1 MSLPFPQSTL
11 PTALMPEVASDPS
24 PPRVVH
30 RGRSRAGNAMDRTRT
45 SVIDGAR
52 VAFATYG
59 FRRTTMA
66 DVCRHAGIAK
76 ATLYNHVRTK
86 PDLFRLLASSDL
98 AALLTLAAQ
107 EPSPAR
113 ALAVMAHGISGH
125 PLVVRARADDPV
137 ALNAILNPA
146 GPGAAQWDELR
157 AGLRDLLTGQPDGVQ
172 EAVLRWLVG
181 HAVWPSA
188 YLPVVAAERLVGR

>member
-1 MSLPFPQSTL
+1 
-11 PTALMPEVASDPS
+11 
-24 PPRVVH
+24 
-30 RGRSRAGNAMDRTRT
+30 MDRTRA
-45 SVIDGAR
+45 SVLDGAR

-98 AALLTLAAQ
+98 AALLAQ
-107 EPSPAR
+107 AGDEPSQAR
-113 ALAVMAHGISGH
+113 ALAHLAHGISEH

-137 ALNAILNPA
+137 ALNAIVNPA
-146 GPGAAQWDELR
+146 GPGAAQWDQLR
-157 AGLRDLLTGQPDGVQ
+157 SGLRDLLSGQPEGVQ
-172 EAVLRWLVG
+172 EAVMRWLVG

-188 YLPVVAAERLVGR
+188 YQPVVAAERLVGR